1 MHSFNRK
8 IIKSLD
14 AENTVSEFKAKKI
27 THEVPAEINKSNHFE
42 AEFSG
47 EAGSFRMDE
56 LLKQRTGLSERR
68 QQEVMVEVESKVIE
82 KLAEVE
88 QDAYQKAYNL
98 GMEEGKEEGLKLAE
112 DRIHSK
118 LAELDQVIN
127 SLQGLREEMYKLNE
141 VGIVELAF
149 KLGSRIAM
157 REIKQDPAYIFDC
170 VREVADGMQ
179 MDTEANLRVSLDD
192 YDFIEEFKNRDL
204 RNKELFSKIKL
215 YKEENLQKGE
225 CIFDSNHGVVNATLE
240 NRIEK
245 LWGRL
250 VESFPKTE
258 LGPIVNETYEIPK
271 RDVVNEV
278 ADTTDENLQAV
289 AAEDT
294 MGSEQEA
301 QSPVDEI
308 EQNTSDEENNED

>member
-1 MHSFNRK
+1 M
-8 IIKSLD
+8 D

-27 THEVPAEINKSNHFE
+27 THELPTEINKSNHFQ

-118 LAELDQVIN
+118 LEELDTIIN

-149 KLGSRIAM
+149 KLGSRIAL
-157 REIKQDPAYIFDC
+157 RDIKQDPAYIFDC

-179 MDTEANLRVSLDD
+179 MDTEVNLRVSLDD
-192 YDFIEEFKNRDL
+192 FDFIEEFKNRDL

-240 NRIEK
+240 NRVEK

-258 LGPIVNETYEIPK
+258 LGPIVNETYEIPNREEESK
-271 RDVVNEV
+271 SEDSLED
-278 ADTTDENLQAV
+278 AMQAAPSEASMKDAV
-289 AAEDT
+289 EDLVEREE
-294 MGSEQEA
+294 SVE
-301 QSPVDEI
+301 
-308 EQNTSDEENNED
+308 NTSDDENNED